1 MTYDQFQDQP
11 EITHHEIT
19 AVVKWFNSTKG
30 FGFVQPTDGSPDA
43 FLHVSVVERSGHQSL
58 PQGATIVCD
67 LCAGQKGPQVAAVHR
82 VESMPEAAPDPGGG
96 EAAEADGT
104 VKFYN
109 GEKGFGFVVP
119 DGGGKDVFVSAR
131 VLERAGIQSLEPE
144 QRVRMMTRMG
154 QKGPMA
160 DNVELI

>member
-1 MTYDQFQDQP
+1 MSYQQFHDQP
-11 EITHHEIT
+11 EITHHEVT
-19 AVVKWFNSTKG
+19 AVVKWFNATKG

-43 FLHVSVVERSGHQSL
+43 FLHVSVVERAGHQSL

-67 LCAGQKGPQVAAVHR
+67 LCTGQKGPQVATVHR
-82 VESMPEAAPDPGGG
+82 VESLPEAAPHDEGGATT
-96 EAAEADGT
+96 EVEGT

-119 DGGGKDVFVSAR
+119 DGGSKDVFVSAR
-131 VLERAGIQSLEPE
+131 VLERAGIQTLQPE

-160 DNVELI
+160 DSVELI

>member
-1 MTYDQFQDQP
+1 MTHDQFHDQQ

-19 AVVKWFNSTKG
+19 AVVKWFNPTKG

-43 FLHVSVVERSGHQSL
+43 FMHVSVVERSGLNSL
-58 PQGATIVCD
+58 PQGATIICD

-82 VESMPEAAPDPGGG
+82 VESMPEAPPLDEGG
-96 EAAEADGT
+96 ESSEVDGT

-131 VLERAGIQSLEPE
+131 VLERAGIRDLEPD
-144 QRVRMMTRMG
+144 QRLRMMTRMG

-160 DNVELI
+160 DSVELI

>member
-1 MTYDQFQDQP
+1 MTHDQFHDQQ

-19 AVVKWFNSTKG
+19 AVVKWFNPTKG

-43 FLHVSVVERSGHQSL
+43 FMHVSVVERSGLNSL
-58 PQGATIVCD
+58 PQGATIICD
-67 LCAGQKGPQVAAVHR
+67 LCTGQKGPQVAAVHR
-82 VESMPEAAPDPGGG
+82 VESMPEAPPHDEGG
-96 EAAEADGT
+96 ESSEVDGT

-131 VLERAGIQSLEPE
+131 VLERAGIRDLEPD
-144 QRVRMMTRMG
+144 QRLRMMTRMG

-160 DNVELI
+160 DSVELI